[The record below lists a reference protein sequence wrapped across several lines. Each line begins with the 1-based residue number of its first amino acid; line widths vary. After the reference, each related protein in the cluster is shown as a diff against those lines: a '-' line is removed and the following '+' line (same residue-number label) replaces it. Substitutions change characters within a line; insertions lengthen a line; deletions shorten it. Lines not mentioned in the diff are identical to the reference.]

1 MSYIQS
7 PCELNGASVQI
18 NPVSLAARKE
28 IRNKKTE
35 DIDNG
40 VEPYVPTA
48 CGINTTAVYLNPT
61 SRAARKAKKSPSI
74 FSGQAQSTRIR
85 SLKSC
90 ITQVNTSEIAYNQVV
105 RQNVTKT
112 IEYNIFP
119 TKLVPTVFGQQPPTY
134 NDIYVGPRQPL
145 TNVVAYDPSENLYSL
160 VCSATNKFSLTKFPA
175 NGSLT
180 PVATG
185 PDLTIVGALKTA
197 NLFWCKT
204 KLIFVG
210 IFYDGVHTF
219 IEIYTYNT
227 QTLEATQAVLDAETG
242 VVTSGSL
249 SEAGRLTLNNS
260 KQYDGES
267 TCNSD
272 GFVYI
277 ALAAPSGSGFDSSPV
292 YYINSASWYIEEDTS
307 LRYNYSDILQCAG
320 DAYGGAF
327 ITGYQNQIPADPS
340 IIVSYFSKGI
350 RNWIYGFATNCS
362 AAGIAVLNNATLTN
376 LATGD
381 FLYTLQYSAGNLYY
395 WLGNYNSTGFSFY
408 DNSYVNMSDTNM
420 WPNGVPYDVLSLS
433 LAVNTANVSPYY
445 TRIFYTMY
453 LYNPTQT
460 NYQYYIQNG
469 EFDPLYGYV
478 WSTNT
483 LIGPSYKISANNRIQ
498 ASANFLAISSGL
510 LITTNNT
517 TVVIDIPVQYT
528 DVSSQEYTFTEVLLP
543 GNCTNCNLPVSNK
556 EPISGLARVLK
567 QAICQP
573 ITYVNPVA
581 NDDCAP
587 VYTAPTKYLTT
598 AQGAEPPLGPA
609 APTITRR
616 YDRINGIDEIC
627 RPIPGRYG
635 STWIARVRTNIVS
648 ATDTRYLNTVLP
660 LSQYPFPCPVY
671 GNQTGIPVAS
681 LCRPTIDG
689 RPTNGIPS

>member
-28 IRNKKTE
+28 IRNIKTE
-35 DIDNG
+35 DKPNA
-40 VEPYVPTA
+40 VPYVPTA
-48 CGINTTAVYLNPT
+48 CGINTTAVYVNPT
-61 SRAARKAKKSPSI
+61 SRAARKARKNPSI

-85 SLKSC
+85 SLKTC

-105 RQNVTKT
+105 RQDVTKI
-112 IEYNIFP
+112 IEFNIFP
-119 TKLVPTVFGQQPPTY
+119 IKDVPTVFELDVPSY
-134 NDIYVGPRQPL
+134 NDIYVGPRQPV

-160 VCSATNKFSLTKFPA
+160 VCSATNKFSLTKFPVD
-175 NGSLT
+175 GSLT

-185 PDLTIVGALKTA
+185 PALIIVGTLKTA

-210 IFYDGVHTF
+210 IFYDGTHTF

-227 QTLEATQAVLDAETG
+227 QSLNATQAVLKANSG

-249 SEAGRLTLNNS
+249 SEAGRLTLDNS

-327 ITGYQNQIPADPS
+327 ITGYQNQIVPEPS
-340 IIVSYFSKGI
+340 IIVTYYSKGI
-350 RNWIYGFATNCS
+350 QNWTYGFALNCS
-362 AAGIAVLNNATLTN
+362 AAGIAVLNNATLSN
-376 LATGD
+376 GATGD
-381 FLYTLQYSAGNLYY
+381 FFYTLQYSAGYLSY
-395 WLGNYNSTGFSFY
+395 WLGTYNKIGYTEYNNNKFIP
-408 DNSYVNMSDTNM
+408 V
-420 WPNGVPYDVLSLS
+420 WPNGIPYDVLSLTI
-433 LAVNTANVSPYY
+433 AAKQTGIKPY

-469 EFDPLYGYV
+469 EFDPLYGYL

-498 ASANFLAISSGL
+498 ASANFLVISSGL
-510 LITTNNT
+510 TITSYDT
-517 TVVIDIPVQYT
+517 TVIIDIPVQYT

-543 GNCTNCNLPVSNK
+543 GNCKNCNLPVSNK

-581 NDDCAP
+581 NDDCSP

-609 APTITRR
+609 SPTITRR

-635 STWIARVRTNIVS
+635 STWTARVRTNIVS